1 MAMPSSWASA
11 CWSGLPSSS
20 WRSYLDEVRTVTT
33 LRDRGTLPVAMLTCP
48 IHPEHRYL
56 PRDLA
61 LRDMR
66 EANGR
71 DPETGNGDGNRSW
84 IGLSLAMIVLDSLSG
99 PDTNVGRRWTRLLT
113 GHEIPEEPD
122 AAIIYALRCSLLHGY
137 GFPRPAA
144 TFGRV
149 VLLSGDLNACAL
161 DTDDEGIATVSVPVF
176 CGRLV
181 ERIAAEAV
189 DGWDDSLIDARHLTS
204 SHAPELD

>member
-1 MAMPSSWASA
+1 MQA
-11 CWSGLPSSS
+11 CP
-20 WRSYLDEVRTVTT
+20 VR
-33 LRDRGTLPVAMLTCP
+33 
-48 IHPEHRYL
+48 PEHLYI

-66 EANGR
+66 AANGR
-71 DPETGNGDGNRSW
+71 ERETGDRDGNDSW

-99 PDTNVGRRWTRLLT
+99 PDRNVRRRWMRLLT
-113 GHEIPEEPD
+113 GHEVSEPD

-137 GFPRPAA
+137 GFPKPAA

-149 VLLSGDLNACAL
+149 VLLSGDLTAYAL
-161 DTDDEGIATVSVPVF
+161 DTDDDGIAMLSVPVF

-189 DGWDDSLIDARHLTS
+189 DGWDDSLIDTRHLAW
-204 SHAPELD
+204 SHLD

>member
-1 MAMPSSWASA
+1 MPHRTRCPRTARMT
-11 CWSGLPSSS
+11 SSS
-20 WRSYLDEVRTVTT
+20 WRSYFIERRTVTT
-33 LRDRGTLPVAMLTCP
+33 LRDRGTTPVAMLTCP
-48 IHPEHRYL
+48 VRPEHLYI

-84 IGLSLAMIVLDSLSG
+84 LGLSLGMIVLNSLSG
-99 PDTNVGRRWTRLLT
+99 GPDEPVGMRWTRLLT
-113 GHEIPEEPD
+113 GHDISEPD

-137 GFPRPAA
+137 GFPRTAA

-149 VLLSGDLNACAL
+149 VLLSGDLDAYAL
-161 DTDDEGIATVSVPVF
+161 DTDDDGIARVSVPVF

-181 ERIAAEAV
+181 ERIATEAV
-189 DGWDDSLIDARHLTS
+189 DSWDNSLIDTRHLS
-204 SHAPELD
+204 SR

>member
-1 MAMPSSWASA
+1 
-11 CWSGLPSSS
+11 
-20 WRSYLDEVRTVTT
+20 VTT
-33 LRDRGTLPVAMLTCP
+33 RRDHGATPVGTLTCP
-48 IHPEHRYL
+48 VRPEHLYI

-84 IGLSLAMIVLDSLSG
+84 IGLSLGMIVLDSLSG
-99 PDTNVGRRWTRLLT
+99 GPDEPLGARWTRLLT
-113 GHEIPEEPD
+113 GHKISNED
-122 AAIIYALRCSLLHGY
+122 TAIIYALRCSLLHGY
-137 GFPRPAA
+137 GFPKPAA

-149 VLLSGDLNACAL
+149 VLLSGDLSAFAL
-161 DTDDEGIATVSVPVF
+161 DTDDDGIARVSVPIF

-189 DGWDDSLIDARHLTS
+189 DGWDNSLIDTRHMS
-204 SHAPELD
+204 SR